1 MSRPIPTEVDVN
13 SAVATALPKPRDRY
27 KGRSRKFPWIFKIT
41 EDYQFN
47 SRFSGRKF
55 DSEWLRIDDD
65 GKITVKANKT
75 GYAWDGCTPKLNL
88 FDLAVIG
95 VPDGIIDIK
104 TMKPKTYFASLVH
117 DALYQYLEDV
127 PVTKVEVDRL
137 FYEMLG
143 DFWLRR
149 VYYVMVRCFG
159 ARGVEQRG
167 IRR

>member
-1 MSRPIPTEVDVN
+1 MR
-13 SAVATALPKPRDRY
+13 
-27 KGRSRKFPWIFKIT
+27 
-41 EDYQFN
+41 
-47 SRFSGRKF
+47 
-55 DSEWLRIDDD
+55 
-65 GKITVKANKT
+65 GKHVKAHP
-75 GYAWDGCTPKLNL
+75 TPKLNL

-117 DALYQYLEDV
+117 DAFYQYLEDV
-127 PVTKVEVDRL
+127 PVTKAEVDRL

-149 VYYVMVRCFG
+149 VYYFMVRCFG